1 MAYSEILDAEI
12 AEGSPLD
19 NTTLTKIQDN
29 FEYLKANS
37 GAGGGSPT
45 WSVNLSNGAIE
56 TDDQGTNVFKFAKNI
71 EQAIK
76 TIVNVP
82 AGFAGGIVPKIE
94 LSVYSPL
101 ADNSKDSYLSVTV
114 GLLKGANSIGN
125 PTATVTKNITFSNS
139 SVAND
144 IQVAELDLANSGGM
158 IGSEAIAGGDQLSI
172 LFSRKGQD
180 AIDNILDD
188 LYMIPSLVNIKFS

>member
-37 GAGGGSPT
+37 GAGGGSPE
-45 WSVNLSNGAIE
+45 WSVNLYNGAIE
-56 TDDQGTNVFKFAKNI
+56 TDDQGANVFKFAKDV

-114 GLLKGANSIGN
+114 GLLKGTNSIDN
-125 PTATVTKNITFSNS
+125 PIATVTKNITFGNS
-139 SVAND
+139 SVAKD
-144 IQVAELDLANSGGM
+144 MQVAELDLANTGGL
-158 IGSEAIAGGDQLSI
+158 IGAEAIEGGDQLSI